1 MSFKE
6 RFWSSKYLRIFV
18 IICGAILF
26 YAMVTHFGVVWNAL
40 GFILGILAP
49 IIIAAIITFLLNP
62 IVMFFEN
69 KVFHKLKFKS
79 GKYLHGFCVIFVML
93 VLCVLILLLLV
104 LIIGQVAVSL
114 KQLIENFDSYL
125 QAFVNMLNKVM
136 ADKVN
141 EINILG
147 INLMELDTKGISE
160 FMDEIMKWVT
170 SHTDGIIGSAMSVGS
185 NLLNTLITIM
195 LTVYMLLDIRHLK
208 RGISRFFRAVMS
220 DTRYAR
226 FSDLC
231 SKGGKIFLQYFGSN
245 LLDSLIIGVM
255 CYLFMLIMG
264 LPYSLLIAVIVGV
277 FNFVPTFGPLVGAI
291 VCAFLILLVNPWGAL
306 WFVIYSMVSQ
316 FIDAN
321 LIKPK
326 LFGDTTGLRPMWVL
340 AAIIIGGGLFGVV
353 GMLLGVP
360 LFAIIAIIVN
370 EKIDKSLEKRGYIQ
384 EAAGETVENEA
395 EDSSGSSAQN

>member
-6 RFWSSKYLRIFV
+6 RFWSSKYLRIFI

-26 YAMVTHFGVVWNAL
+26 YAMVTHFGVVWNAI

-49 IIIAAIITFLLNP
+49 IIVAAIIAFLLNP
-62 IVMFFEN
+62 VVQFFEK

-79 GKYLHGFCVIFVML
+79 GKFLHGFCVVFVML
-93 VLCVLILLLLV
+93 VICVLVLLLLV
-104 LIIGQVAVSL
+104 LIISQLAVSVR
-114 KQLIENFDSYL
+114 QLIENFDSYL

-136 ADKVN
+136 ADRVK
-141 EINILG
+141 EINVLG
-147 INLMELDTKGISE
+147 INLMELDTSGISE
-160 FMDEIMKWVT
+160 VMNEIVQWVT
-170 SHTDGIIGSAMSVGS
+170 GHTEGIIGGAMSVGS

-195 LTVYMLLDIRHLK
+195 LTIYMLLDAKHLK
-208 RGISRFFRAVMS
+208 RGTASFFRAGRAREPN
-220 DTRYAR
+220 TR

-231 SKGGKIFLQYFGSN
+231 SKGGKIFLRYFGSN
-245 LLDSLIIGVM
+245 LLDSLIIGVL
-255 CYLFMLIMG
+255 CYVFMLIMG

-291 VCAFLILLVNPWGAL
+291 VSAFLILLVNPWGAL
-306 WFVIYSMVSQ
+306 WFIIYSLVSQ
-316 FIDAN
+316 FCDAN

-340 AAIIIGGGLFGVV
+340 AAIIIGGGLFGVI

-360 LFAIIAIIVN
+360 MVAIIAIVVN
-370 EKIDKSLEKRGYIQ
+370 EQIEKSLQKREYVKEVPEED
-384 EAAGETVENEA
+384 EA
-395 EDSSGSSAQN
+395 

>member
-6 RFWSSKYLRIFV
+6 RFKSSKYLRIFI

-49 IIIAAIITFLLNP
+49 IIVAAIIAFLLNP
-62 IVMFFEN
+62 IVMFFET

-79 GKYLHGFCVIFVML
+79 GKYLHGFCVIFVVL
-93 VLCVLILLLLV
+93 ILCVLILILLV
-104 LIIGQVAVSL
+104 LIISQLAVSV
-114 KQLIENFDSYL
+114 KQLIENFDGYVT
-125 QAFVNMLNKVM
+125 AFVNMLNRLLS
-136 ADKVN
+136 DKVN
-141 EINILG
+141 EVNVLG
-147 INLMELDTKGISE
+147 INLMELDASGISE
-160 FMDEIMKWVT
+160 FMDKIVTWVT
-170 SHTDGIIGSAMSVGS
+170 GHTEGIIGGAMSVGS

-195 LTVYMLLDIRHLK
+195 LTIYMLLDIRHL
-208 RGISRFFRAVMS
+208 RNGIARFFRAVMAPE
-220 DTRYAR
+220 RYSR
-226 FSDLC
+226 FSVYC
-231 SKGGKIFLQYFGSN
+231 SKGSRIFLRYFGSN

-255 CYLFMLIMG
+255 CYLFMMIMK
-264 LPYSLLIAVIVGV
+264 LPYPLLIAVIVGV

-291 VCAFLILLVNPWGAL
+291 VSAFLILLVDPLGAL
-306 WFVIYSMVSQ
+306 WFIIYSLVSQ
-316 FIDAN
+316 FCDAN

-360 LFAIIAIIVN
+360 MVAIIAIVVN
-370 EKIDKSLEKRGYIQ
+370 ERIETSLQKRGYTEDIGEEDDDEENDLPLSGQ
-384 EAAGETVENEA
+384 E
-395 EDSSGSSAQN
+395 